1 MVSTWKWGP
10 GFHPGMPKSA
20 LAGLM
25 EAGSDVVATR
35 SATIALCSETESG
48 FGMKMRYLYDN
59 EWKFVLILKIRA
71 HGFEDGTAERKG
83 EGAAGPTCP
92 LLT

>member
-1 MVSTWKWGP
+1 MNPSKCQQITFNSNKQIASKKGIILMVSTWKWGP

-48 FGMKMRYLYDN
+48 FGD
-59 EWKFVLILKIRA
+59 EVEVFI
-71 HGFEDGTAERKG
+71 
-83 EGAAGPTCP
+83 
-92 LLT
+92 

>member
-48 FGMKMRYLYDN
+48 FGD
-59 EWKFVLILKIRA
+59 
-71 HGFEDGTAERKG
+71 EDEVFI
-83 EGAAGPTCP
+83 
-92 LLT
+92 

>member
-1 MVSTWKWGP
+1 MLCVLKL
-10 GFHPGMPKSA
+10 K
-20 LAGLM
+20 
-25 EAGSDVVATR
+25 VV
-35 SATIALCSETESG
+35 L
-48 FGMKMRYLYDN
+48 GMKMRYLYDN